1 MKKIPAATY
10 SCGTYRPTT
19 IGAAAFHFRV
29 RNGTGWDHCAL
40 ATGLQG
46 EEVFFSL
53 HPACP
58 GALGGFEGGFFNGL
72 CVWLRRFPLVMRGR
86 NQRKLTSA
94 WLVVLLF
101 KHALYEQDNGKLL
114 FTNGSDVI

>member
-58 GALGGFEGGFFNGL
+58 GALGGFEGDFL
-72 CVWLRRFPLVMRGR
+72 RVACVVAKKISSRYEG
-86 NQRKLTSA
+86 KESA
-94 WLVVLLF
+94 
-101 KHALYEQDNGKLL
+101 
-114 FTNGSDVI
+114 

>member
-1 MKKIPAATY
+1 MIVFIVCWLAFVVYFLMVHIKKRASPVSLWNWRGLMKKIPAATY

-46 EEVFFSL
+46 EEGFLFIL
-53 HPACP
+53 PAREP
-58 GALGGFEGGFFNGL
+58 LGALRGGFFVCVL
-72 CVWLRRFPLVMRGR
+72 CGFKKISKRG
-86 NQRKLTSA
+86 
-94 WLVVLLF
+94 
-101 KHALYEQDNGKLL
+101 
-114 FTNGSDVI
+114 

>member
-46 EEVFFSL
+46 EEGFFSFL
-53 HPACP
+53 FILPAREP
-58 GALGGFEGGFFNGL
+58 LWAFEGGFFVCCMCG
-72 CVWLRRFPLVMRGR
+72 
-86 NQRKLTSA
+86 
-94 WLVVLLF
+94 
-101 KHALYEQDNGKLL
+101 
-114 FTNGSDVI
+114 